1 MRVTNSALPLSRVEI
16 DTKSGKTVVTLWDGN
31 YTEETEAATGEEGAA
46 QPVFA
51 YEIYQIETTF
61 RSTLAED
68 IEREFEVW
76 WNAGAERECLARLAE
91 EERAAE
97 KEIAASL
104 VDTLLDYDFR
114 LMMLEEGAL

>member
-1 MRVTNSALPLSRVEI
+1 MTAFSWDE
-16 DTKSGKTVVTLWDGN
+16 KS
-31 YTEETEAATGEEGAA
+31 
-46 QPVFA
+46 FA
-51 YEIYQIETTF
+51 ESSVKVCVETTF
-61 RSTLAED
+61 RPTLAED

-76 WNAGAERECLARLAE
+76 WNAGAERERLARLAE